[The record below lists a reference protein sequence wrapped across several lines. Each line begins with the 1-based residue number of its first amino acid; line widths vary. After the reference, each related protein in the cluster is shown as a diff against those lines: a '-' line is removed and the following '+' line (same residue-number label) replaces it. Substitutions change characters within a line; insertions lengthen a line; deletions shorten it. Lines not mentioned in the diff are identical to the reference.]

1 MAKAR
6 NSQGQFVRET
16 PLSINTLYV
25 FIKYLLISIVLIP
38 FLYHF
43 LIRKNVVAYLLEY
56 LNNELGCT
64 CSGNSVTEKSGKNGY
79 FS

>member
-6 NSQGQFVRET
+6 NSQGQFVKET
-16 PLSINTLYV
+16 PLSLDSV
-25 FIKYLLISIVLIP
+25 WVLIKYLLISIILIP

-43 LIRKNVVAYLLEY
+43 LIRKNVIAYLLEY

-64 CSGNSVTEKSGKNGY
+64 CSGNVHDKSGKNGY
-79 FS
+79 F